1 MARRSCNVLV
11 IGGGLA
17 GVQAAEGAAQF
28 VSGVLLVERDAI
40 GEASATLHDAS
51 MLAAYLAQDAGGVSD
66 WKSTRVSLSVQAP
79 GTATPAADATAIQRG
94 YHAYLR
100 DIASHGGDL
109 VDPQLADFT
118 AAGVYNRIGWL
129 ESYGL
134 HVVRDDTTRAYRSF
148 PSPGHT
154 LGRVLLLEEPAREV
168 LEKIRKSA
176 TVFGASFAD
185 GLHVTRILIDGGRVA
200 GAYALDVRSGEPVVI
215 ESTAVILAA
224 GGADRLYRAGAPATA
239 GAGYQLALE
248 AGAEL
253 ANMEFVAF
261 GPEATRESQLPSGIL
276 LILVGLGATLQHD
289 DGAPIAGSVESVAD
303 LVQTLARA
311 ARRGR
316 VQLRVPPDVLKTI
329 AGVPP
334 LRPYLSM
341 PERPVE
347 VGVGSRGLLGGV
359 VHHAF
364 ATGVEGLF
372 VAGAVA
378 TGCHGADLLAGVDT
392 SFALYS
398 AENAATAAATY
409 WSHAKPARLPDHAV
423 HAEETRLAAM
433 RSRPRQASEVQ
444 RAALE
449 ESIRRIMWEH
459 VGPGRA
465 ASGLREAL
473 DRLGDVRRTL
483 ESQGAGTGAELVAL
497 CDLDGLVAT
506 ASLVCEA
513 ALAREE
519 SRGQHVRAD
528 FPARDDMN
536 GRSWITIVRR
546 DGALTWK
553 RIPVPGD

>member
-1 MARRSCNVLV
+1 MVRRSCNVLV
-11 IGGGLA
+11 IGGG
-17 GVQAAEGAAQF
+17 
-28 VSGVLLVERDAI
+28 
-40 GEASATLHDAS
+40 
-51 MLAAYLAQDAGGVSD
+51 LAAYLAQDAGGVSD
-66 WKSTRVSLSVQAP
+66 WKSTRVSLSIQAP
-79 GTATPAADATAIQRG
+79 GTGASASDAPTIQRG
-94 YHAYLR
+94 FHTYLH

-154 LGRVLLLEEPAREV
+154 LGRVLLIEEPAREM

-176 TVFGASFAD
+176 AVFGASFAD
-185 GLHVTRILIDGGRVA
+185 GLHVTRILADGGRVA
-200 GAYALDVRSGEPVVI
+200 GAYALDARTGEPVVV
-215 ESTAVILAA
+215 EATAVILAA
-224 GGADRLYRAGAPATA
+224 GGADRLYRAGASAPA
-239 GAGYQLALE
+239 GAGYQLALD
-248 AGAEL
+248 AGADL

-261 GPEATRESQLPSGIL
+261 GPEATPATELPPGLL
-276 LILVGLGATLQHD
+276 LILVGLGATLHHD
-289 DGAPIAGSVESVAD
+289 DGAPVAGSIRSVAE
-303 LVQTLARA
+303 LAQTLARA

-316 VQLRVPPDVLKTI
+316 VQLSVPPDVLKTI
-329 AGVPP
+329 ADVRP

-341 PERPVE
+341 LERPVE
-347 VGVGSRGLLGGV
+347 VSVGSRGLLGGV

-378 TGCHGADLLAGVDT
+378 TGCHGADLLPGADT

-409 WSHAKPARLPDHAV
+409 WSHANQRVCPSTPSTPRR
-423 HAEETRLAAM
+423 RLAGL
-433 RSRPRQASEVQ
+433 RSRPRQAAERQ

-449 ESIRRIMWEH
+449 DQRAELEESIRQIMWEH
-459 VGPGRA
+459 VGPERT

-483 ESQGAGTGAELVAL
+483 DGFGASTGAELVAL
-497 CDLDGLVAT
+497 CELEALVAT
-506 ASLVCEA
+506 AELACEA
-513 ALAREE
+513 ALRRDE

-528 FPARDDMN
+528 FPARDDVN
-536 GRSWITIVRR
+536 GPSWITVARH
-546 DGALTWK
+546 DGALT
-553 RIPVPGD
+553 